1 MDGENA
7 LEAGVKSRTED
18 AFDATRAAIV
28 EQCILMV
35 RLSRWCR
42 DEEMRE
48 ERFASRRSVTHLI

>member
-1 MDGENA
+1 MPIFTDFKMDGENA

-35 RLSRWCR
+35 RLSR
-42 DEEMRE
+42 
-48 ERFASRRSVTHLI
+48 